1 MRPGKNQPL
10 NELRKK
16 TPISSHRVSDRHRYI
31 KTDKE
36 VLSPMEKTLLNNFI
50 TENRELLK
58 KLSEL

>member
-1 MRPGKNQPL
+1 MRSQQNQPL
-10 NELRKK
+10 NELRMNK
-16 TPISSHRVSDRHRYI
+16 PIGSHRVSDRRYI
-31 KTDKE
+31 KPDKE